1 MTAHFDIVIIGA
13 GIAGVSVAAELAA
26 TAKVVV
32 LEMEAQPGSHAT
44 GRSAAFF
51 AAAYGSDVVRGITAA
66 CEHFYRSPPPGFTE
80 VELLHPRDALFI
92 ARAGQSLQL
101 DEMKRDIP
109 ALLQVSAVAACK
121 QVPILDQRYVAAALR
136 DDQGGDLDVDAILQA
151 YLRLLKRRGGELRCR
166 QRVTAL
172 NHHKGTWTLQL
183 GNESI
188 DAAIVVNAAGAWAAK
203 LGELAGLKGL
213 DLIPRKRTAL
223 LISPPADLDIGA
235 WPLVVDVDEEFYFK
249 PDAGQLLI
257 SPADATPCEPCDAQA
272 DELDIAIA
280 VDRFEKA
287 TSFRVQRV
295 NHSWA
300 GLRTFVSDGNFV
312 AGFDPRADGFFW
324 LAAQGGY
331 GVQSAPALAQ
341 LSNALITGASLVG
354 DFSQLLSYCEA
365 VAPDRLIKHR

>member
-1 MTAHFDIVIIGA
+1 
-13 GIAGVSVAAELAA
+13 
-26 TAKVVV
+26 
-32 LEMEAQPGSHAT
+32 
-44 GRSAAFF
+44 
-51 AAAYGSDVVRGITAA
+51 
-66 CEHFYRSPPPGFTE
+66 
-80 VELLHPRDALFI
+80 
-92 ARAGQSLQL
+92 
-101 DEMKRDIP
+101 
-109 ALLQVSAVAACK
+109 
-121 QVPILDQRYVAAALR
+121 
-136 DDQGGDLDVDAILQA
+136 
-151 YLRLLKRRGGELRCR
+151 
-166 QRVTAL
+166 
-172 NHHKGTWTLQL
+172 
-183 GNESI
+183 
-188 DAAIVVNAAGAWAAK
+188 
-203 LGELAGLKGL
+203 
-213 DLIPRKRTAL
+213 
-223 LISPPADLDIGA
+223 
-235 WPLVVDVDEEFYFK
+235 VDVDEEFYFK

-272 DELDIAIA
+272 DEFDIAIA